1 MVDASDEQSQNRLLR
16 LVRLGQHGRAGL
28 LQNAESGEIRA
39 LGGHIHI
46 DDASV
51 GCLKVHFVDR
61 QEIAS
66 KAQSR
71 LLGAIIGPEGCE
83 VLDRCGNG

>member
-1 MVDASDEQSQNRLLR
+1 MVSASDEQSQNGLLG
-16 LVRLGQHGRAGL
+16 LVRLGQHRRSGL
-28 LQNAESGEIRA
+28 LQDVQPSEIRA
-39 LGGHIHI
+39 FGGHIHI
-46 DDASV
+46 DDAAV
-51 GCLKVHFVDR
+51 GCLEVHFIDR
-61 QEIAS
+61 QEVAS